1 MRWLDGITNSMDMS
15 VSKLQELVMDREAW
29 RAATPGVAKS
39 RTQLSNWTELNWCI
53 NKAIKIQI
61 QQTLFFS
68 VAQVFIY
75 DPEMQKYFSY
85 MYLLAFNYVFFKVEI
100 TTLCLHVLY
109 IYFQSYIITT
119 YFAFLLYT
127 RIASRIF
134 AVWATRETHLPEQK
148 LVTDFPAFLSGVF
161 LRQFLTLWS
170 GR

>member
-1 MRWLDGITNSMDMS
+1 MASPTQWTWVWVNSRS
-15 VSKLQELVMDREAW
+15 WWWIGR
-29 RAATPGVAKS
+29 PGVL
-39 RTQLSNWTELNWCI
+39 QLLGSQRVGRNWVTELNWCI

-85 MYLLAFNYVFFKVEI
+85 MYSLAFNYVFFKVEI

-148 LVTDFPAFLSGVF
+148 FVTDFPAFLSGVF